1 MNKLQKATK
10 ITKMMIRTEIKALNG
25 QRKKYKLH
33 LLTKNGN
40 NPQSDMKNP
49 ENNSKTKTS
58 KTNKD
63 KTKSIEIIDKTD
75 KTETIAK
82 SDKTAII
89 KAMHKKFSLPTRNI
103 KSTI

>member
-10 ITKMMIRTEIKALNG
+10 ITKMMIRTEIKALNE

-40 NPQSDMKNP
+40 NPQSDMKNQ
-49 ENNSKTKTS
+49 EKNSKTKIS

-89 KAMHKKFSLPTRNI
+89 KAIHKKSSLPTRNS
-103 KSTI
+103 KSAI